1 MALEEQE
8 QEINDSQAEAEVE
21 ESEETPQIKDPADK
35 NETIEVP
42 VQTRQE
48 KKRNRFREVEDRA
61 RAAEERAERAERE
74 AREARERHQTQLYNP
89 QSGNAPQP
97 NQPSPVQQRLMQIA
111 EEKRRLH
118 SHYEAV
124 ASQPG
129 YDRNGP
135 QQREFERMAENL
147 ENARVAAIAE
157 AQRPQFNEEDLIRK
171 AQLRSYLNEHS
182 DITNNAQYFKWAV
195 ARWQQLTAEGK
206 PDTKELSDS
215 VFDEARIKFGMQP
228 RNRRG
233 SRPDDAIKRRLSGVS
248 SQSAGAPQ
256 ATGNIQ
262 MTSMERKIAQ
272 AKYDNLPPKQ
282 AWQKWANNEGKRI
295 MERRAQKSR

>member
-1 MALEEQE
+1 MALEEQDDKDLE
-8 QEINDSQAEAEVE
+8 KDPVETEEVE
-21 ESEETPQIKDPADK
+21 ETPEISEPADK
-35 NETIEVP
+35 NETIDVP

-61 RAAEERAERAERE
+61 RAAEERAERAERAAQE
-74 AREARERHQTQLYNP
+74 ARELHQRQLYNP
-89 QSGNAPQP
+89 QSGNVPQQ
-97 NQPSPVQQRLMQIA
+97 QPSVVQQRLMQIA

-118 SHYEAV
+118 EHYQAV

-129 YDRNGP
+129 YDSRGP
-135 QQREFERMAENL
+135 QQREFERLAENL

-171 AQLRSYLNEHS
+171 AQLRQYLSEHS
-182 DITNNAQYFKWAV
+182 DITNDQKKFQWAY
-195 ARWQQLTAEGK
+195 ARWQQNIAEGK
-206 PDTKELSDS
+206 PDTKEMSDA
-215 VFDEARIKFGMQP
+215 VFDEARIKFGLQP

-233 SRPDDAIKRRLSGVS
+233 SRPDDSIRRKLSGVS
-248 SQSAGAPQ
+248 SQSAGAPV